1 MSCSK
6 IPSSNIS
13 EFILSLAQA
22 HCVEYSETS
31 SDKLA
36 KIITNL
42 SDDSPNSDPIELLL
56 IELRRAGAID
66 RLDFLPLLTAYLREN
81 GNFWSLYAERKG
93 YAKHQ
98 KIEHNLFVVNL
109 PHALQYLRSL
119 SDIGYGDFLE
129 THRILFSEFYP
140 WAGKDRT
147 ETAPDIAVRKGPV
160 LFSHPHQSR
169 LAVEQ
174 VLRIGQRQQ
183 EISIRHGEVMGLFA
197 YGHPFLDGNGRVML
211 LMHLE
216 LCHRAGFSIAWQ
228 NTNKTDYL

>member
-81 GNFWSLYAERKG
+81 GNF
-93 YAKHQ
+93 
-98 KIEHNLFVVNL
+98 
-109 PHALQYLRSL
+109 
-119 SDIGYGDFLE
+119 
-129 THRILFSEFYP
+129 
-140 WAGKDRT
+140 
-147 ETAPDIAVRKGPV
+147 
-160 LFSHPHQSR
+160 
-169 LAVEQ
+169 
-174 VLRIGQRQQ
+174 
-183 EISIRHGEVMGLFA
+183 
-197 YGHPFLDGNGRVML
+197 
-211 LMHLE
+211 
-216 LCHRAGFSIAWQ
+216 
-228 NTNKTDYL
+228 